1 MDNIII
7 LIAMAAYMA
16 VVVAVGLIFS
26 KKNKTS
32 EDYFLGGRSLGP
44 WVTAMSAEASDM
56 SSWLLMGLP
65 GLAYISGFCDA
76 GWTAIGLIL
85 GTYFNWLIVARR
97 LRTYTY
103 MSKNSFTLPDFFSNR
118 FRDNKKILMTIS
130 SIFMVIFFTV
140 YTASGFSACGKL
152 FNSLFGYDYMITMII
167 CGIVIILYTS
177 VGGFLAASTTDLIQG
192 LLMSFAIVTVLI
204 VGVVNAGGV
213 NAVIDNGKSLAG
225 YFSLTSVHDAVNN
238 KAVSYGLITVISG
251 LAWGL
256 GYFGMPHILVR
267 FMAISD
273 AKEIK
278 KSRRIAMT
286 WVVISLVVAVCIG
299 FTGAT
304 LYPGL
309 LSGGAEETIFIVMT
323 QKLLPVFLVGIVMS
337 GILAATMSTADSQLL
352 MVSSSIAQNLFKGI
366 FKKDASEKQ
375 VMLVSRLTT
384 IMVAV
389 LGMVIASD
397 QNSKIFDLVSYAWS
411 GFGAA
416 FGPLIL
422 FSLFWRRTTLKG
434 AIAGMISG
442 GALSI
447 VWSIYISKLG
457 GWFGVYSL
465 LPAFA
470 VSSIVIVLVS
480 LIDKKPAQEILD
492 EYDSVQAAMQN
503 K

>member
-1 MDNIII
+1 
-7 LIAMAAYMA
+7 MA
-16 VVVAVGLIFS
+16 VVVGIGIMYS

-76 GWTAIGLIL
+76 GWTAIGLVL
-85 GTYFNWLIVARR
+85 GTLLNWWIVAKK

-118 FRDNKKILMTIS
+118 FRDEKKILMTIS
-130 SIFMVIFFTV
+130 SIFMVVFFTV

-152 FNSLFGYDYMITMII
+152 FHSLFGYNYVVTMII
-167 CGIVIILYTS
+167 CGVVIILYTS
-177 VGGFLAASTTDLIQG
+177 IGGFLAASTTDLIQG
-192 LLMSFAIVTVLI
+192 LLMSFAIITVLI
-204 VGVVNAGGV
+204 VGVANAGGIGE
-213 NAVIDNGKSLAG
+213 VIDNGKSLAG
-225 YFSLTSVHDAVNN
+225 YFSLTQTHDSINN
-238 KAVSYGLITVISG
+238 VAKSYGLLTVVSG
-251 LAWGL
+251 LSWGL

-267 FMAISD
+267 FMAIKNV
-273 AKEIK
+273 KEIR
-278 KSRRIAMT
+278 KSRNIAMI
-286 WVVISLVVAVCIG
+286 WVVISLFVAVCIG

-323 QKLLPVFLVGIVMS
+323 QKLLPIFLVGIVMS

-366 FKKDASEKQ
+366 IKKNATEKQ
-375 VMLVSRLTT
+375 VLLVSRGTT
-384 IMVAV
+384 IAVAV
-389 LGMVIASD
+389 VGMIIASD

-422 FSLFWRRTTLKG
+422 FSLFWKRINLKG
-434 AIAGMISG
+434 AIAGMVTG
-442 GALSI
+442 GTVSI
-447 VWSIYISKLG
+447 VWSIFISKLG

-465 LPAFA
+465 LPAF
-470 VSSIVIVLVS
+470 VISSIVIVVVS
-480 LIDKKPAQEILD
+480 LITKEPSKEITD
-492 EYDSVQAAMQN
+492 EFEAVGKEMRA
-503 K
+503 